1 MASSFVFCGNC
12 GAQNSN
18 NHKFCSACGYALQ
31 VQGRIG
37 TPASTL
43 TGRLP
48 SHTMLKQRY
57 RILQPIGK
65 GGMGAVYVA
74 QDAQLG
80 DRMVAI
86 KEMSQSGLSPQ
97 EMQDAAANFK
107 QEAHLLASLQ
117 HPHLPSIHDHFESA
131 GRWYLVMSFIQG
143 NTLEDYV
150 SQHPNKRLPAEE
162 VVQIGQQLCEVLDY
176 LHTYRPPIIFRDL
189 KPSNIMRTDTGHI
202 YLIDF
207 GIARLFKPGQA
218 KDTANYGSAGY
229 SPPEQYGHAQ
239 TTERSDIYS
248 LGATLYEIL
257 SGYSPSRSPFRLPA
271 LTSLLPGVPTPLATL
286 ITHMLEL
293 DPGRRPASVKAVQQ
307 ELKQSASS
315 LAPTQVSSVPRP
327 AAALPPTVAATP
339 ASASPAQQDKI
350 DGEDVLRKLRN
361 GDTLPTWTVFHGRGK
376 PNASIVLAAAFISI
390 IPSFFVFG
398 MVYEGSP
405 AGALPVSA
413 ICFIL
418 LTLLL
423 AFMIGRQ
430 SKDRVLILLPQG
442 FVSGK
447 RNEQKASIVIN
458 FKEVVEFRSRGKNM
472 NIKLQQGLG
481 KTKTVKLMATDY
493 KSTDNVSMKIND
505 AYQAFRS
512 KSSSTP

>member
-1 MASSFVFCGNC
+1 MASSFIFCGNC

-18 NHKFCSACGYALQ
+18 NHKFCSACGHALQ
-31 VQGRIG
+31 VQGQMG

-48 SHTMLKQRY
+48 SHTMLKHRY

-74 QDAQLG
+74 QDTQLG

-107 QEAHLLASLQ
+107 QEAHLLASLH

-143 NTLEDYV
+143 NTLEDYA
-150 SQHPNKRLPAEE
+150 SQHPNKRVPVEE
-162 VVQIGQQLCEVLDY
+162 VVQIGQQLCDVLDY

-271 LTSLLPGVPTPLATL
+271 LAPLLPGVSVPLTTL

-307 ELKQSASS
+307 ELKQIASS
-315 LAPTQVSSVPRP
+315 LAPTQASP
-327 AAALPPTVAATP
+327 APGPAPVLPPTIAAPP
-339 ASASPAQQDKI
+339 ASVSPAQQGII
-350 DGEDVLRKLRN
+350 DGEDILRKLRN
-361 GDTLPTWTVFHGRGK
+361 NDILPAWTVFHGRGK
-376 PNASIVLAAAFISI
+376 PNVSNVLVAAFISV
-390 IPSFFVFG
+390 IPGFLVFG
-398 MVYEGSP
+398 MAYEGLQ
-405 AGALPVSA
+405 AGALAVSA

-418 LTLLL
+418 LTFLL
-423 AFMIGRQ
+423 AFAFGRQ

-447 RNEQKASIVIN
+447 SNEQKASVIIN
-458 FKEVVEFRSRGKNM
+458 FKEVVEFRIRGKNID
-472 NIKLQQGLG
+472 IKVQQGLG
-481 KTKTVKLMATDY
+481 KTKTIKLMVADY
-493 KSTDNVSMKIND
+493 KSIDNIPMRIND

>member
-31 VQGRIG
+31 VQGQMG
-37 TPASTL
+37 TPASTP

-107 QEAHLLASLQ
+107 QEAHLLASLH

-143 NTLEDYV
+143 DTLEDYV

-162 VVQIGQQLCEVLDY
+162 VVQIGQQLCDVLDY

-271 LTSLLPGVPTPLATL
+271 LASLLPGVPTPLATL

-307 ELKQSASS
+307 ELKQCASS
-315 LAPTQVSSVPRP
+315 LAPNQVPSAPRP
-327 AAALPPTVAATP
+327 TVVTPP
-339 ASASPAQQDKI
+339 ASVSPAQQDII

-361 GDTLPTWTVFHGRGK
+361 GNTLPTWTVFHGRGK
-376 PNASIVLAAAFISI
+376 PNASIVLAAAFISL
-390 IPSFFVFG
+390 IPGFFVFG
-398 MVYEGSP
+398 MVYQGSP
-405 AGALPVSA
+405 AGAFPISA

-458 FKEVVEFRSRGKNM
+458 FKEVVEFRNRGKNM
-472 NIKLQQGLG
+472 DIKLQQGLG
-481 KTKTVKLMATDY
+481 KLKTVKLIARDY
-493 KSTDNVSMKIND
+493 KLADNITMKIND
-505 AYQAFRS
+505 TYQAFRS

>member
-12 GAQNSN
+12 GAQNAS

-37 TPASTL
+37 APASTP

-80 DRMVAI
+80 DRIVAI
-86 KEMSQSGLSPQ
+86 KEMSQSGLNPQ
-97 EMQDAAANFK
+97 EMQGAAANFK
-107 QEAHLLASLQ
+107 QEAHLLASLH
-117 HPHLPSIHDHFESA
+117 HPHLPSIHDHFENA

-143 NTLEDYV
+143 DTLEDYV
-150 SQHPNKRLPAEE
+150 SQQPNKRLPAEE
-162 VVQIGQQLCEVLDY
+162 VVYIGQQLCEVLDY

-189 KPSNIMRTDTGHI
+189 KPSNIMRTGTGHI

-271 LTSLLPGVPTPLATL
+271 LTSMLPGVSTPLATL

-315 LAPTQVSSVPRP
+315 LAPTQVSSAPRP
-327 AAALPPTVAATP
+327 AAVLPSTIAATP
-339 ASASPAQQDKI
+339 ASAIPAQQDKI

-361 GDTLPTWTVFHGRGK
+361 GDTLPTWTVFHGRGT
-376 PNASIVLAAAFISI
+376 PNVPDVLVAAFTSVIL
-390 IPSFFVFG
+390 SFFVFG
-398 MVYEGSP
+398 MAYQGLQ
-405 AGALPVSA
+405 AGALAVSV
-413 ICFIL
+413 ICFIV
-418 LTLLL
+418 LTFLL
-423 AFMIGRQ
+423 AFLFGRA
-430 SKDRVLILLPQG
+430 SKGRVLILLPQG

-447 RNEQKASIVIN
+447 INEQKASDVID
-458 FKEVVEFRSRGKNM
+458 FKDVMKLRVSGKNIDITVQ
-472 NIKLQQGLG
+472 NGLG
-481 KTKTVKLMATDY
+481 QTQMTKFSVNN
-493 KSTDNVSMKIND
+493 SRPTDNVVMKIND

>member
-1 MASSFVFCGNC
+1 M
-12 GAQNSN
+12 
-18 NHKFCSACGYALQ
+18 
-31 VQGRIG
+31 G

-86 KEMSQSGLSPQ
+86 KEMSQSSLSPQ

-107 QEAHLLASLQ
+107 QEAHLLASLH

-143 NTLEDYV
+143 DTLEGYV
-150 SQHPNKRLPAEE
+150 SLHPNKRLPTEE
-162 VVQIGQQLCEVLDY
+162 VVQIGQQLCDVLDY

-189 KPSNIMRTDTGHI
+189 KPSNIMRTNTGHI

-271 LTSLLPGVPTPLATL
+271 LASLLPGVPTPLATL

-307 ELKQSASS
+307 ELKQIASS
-315 LAPTQVSSVPRP
+315 LAPTQASPAPGPAPVLPPSIAAPP
-327 AAALPPTVAATP
+327 AAVR
-339 ASASPAQQDKI
+339 PAQQDII

-361 GDTLPTWTVFHGRGK
+361 NDLLPTWTVFHGRGK
-376 PNASIVLAAAFISI
+376 PNGPIFLGAAFISI

-423 AFMIGRQ
+423 AFMIGGQ

-442 FVSGK
+442 FVSGR
-447 RNEQKASIVIN
+447 RNDQKASVVIN
-458 FKEVVEFRSRGKNM
+458 FKEVVDFRVSGKNIDITVQNGSGQTQM
-472 NIKLQQGLG
+472 
-481 KTKTVKLMATDY
+481 TKFSVNNSTP
-493 KSTDNVSMKIND
+493 TDNVAMKIND
-505 AYQAFRS
+505 AYQAFKS